1 MHILITNDD
10 GYAARGIDVL
20 TQELARVADVSVV
33 APERNK
39 SGASNSLTL
48 MRPLRVKCLQ
58 PDRYFVDG
66 TPTDCVHLAL
76 SGLLEAQPDM
86 VVSGINAGPNLGDDV
101 LYSGTVA
108 AAMEGRFL
116 GLPAIAVSLAGSP
129 ATHFE
134 TAARITRLL
143 IERLMQHPLP
153 DDTLLN
159 VNVPDLPY
167 EDIVALRAT
176 RLGFRHKAEPMIR
189 QLDPYGRPLYWVGPP
204 GAVQDAGEG
213 TDFHALEL
221 GIASVT
227 PMQIDLTR
235 HRGIE
240 PLQQWLGA
248 L

>member
-10 GYAARGIDVL
+10 GYAATGINVL
-20 TQELARVADVSVV
+20 TEELARVADVSVV
-33 APERNK
+33 APERDC

-58 PDRYFVDG
+58 PDHYSVDG

-76 SGLLEAQPDM
+76 SGLLESQPDM

-108 AAMEGRFL
+108 AAMEGRYL
-116 GLPAIAVSLAGSP
+116 GLPAIAVSLAGRP

-134 TAARITRLL
+134 SAARITRRV
-143 IERLMQHPLP
+143 IERLVRHPLAE
-153 DDTLLN
+153 DTLLN
-159 VNVPDLPY
+159 VNVPDLPGA
-167 EDIVALRAT
+167 ETVALCAT

-189 QLDPYGRPLYWVGPP
+189 QQDPYGRPLYWVGPP
-204 GAVQDAGEG
+204 GAAQDAGEG
-213 TDFHALEL
+213 TDFHALEQ
-221 GIASVT
+221 GIVSVT

-235 HRGIE
+235 HRGI
-240 PLQQWLGA
+240 
-248 L
+248 